1 MMNIFFYETTIGKIA
16 IGEKDNFITNIFF
29 NTDLIPKD
37 VKIVESEIIKECY
50 KQLDLYFSGKLKAF
64 SVNIKPE
71 GTEFMQKVWKELCN
85 IPYGKTVSYKYI
97 AEQIGNVKAVRA
109 VGAANGK
116 NPIPIII
123 PCHRVIGNNNK
134 LVGYRGGLEIKE
146 KLLKSENV
154 IIK

>member
-1 MMNIFFYETTIGKIA
+1 MNIFFYETTIGKIT
-16 IGEKDNFITNIFF
+16 IGESDNYITNIFF

-37 VKIVESEIIKECY
+37 IKIVESEVIKECY
-50 KQLDLYFSGKLKAF
+50 NQLELYFSGKLKVF
-64 SVNIKPE
+64 SVNIKPK

-146 KLLKSENV
+146 KLLKFENI

>member
-146 KLLKSENV
+146 KLLKAENV

>member
-1 MMNIFFYETTIGKIA
+1 MNIFFYETTIGKIA
-16 IGEKDNFITNIFF
+16 IGESDNYITNIFF

-50 KQLDLYFSGKLKAF
+50 NQLELYFSGKLKVF
-64 SVNIKPE
+64 SVNIKPK

-146 KLLKSENV
+146 KLLKFENI

>member
-37 VKIVESEIIKECY
+37 VKIVESETIKECY
-50 KQLDLYFSGKLKAF
+50 RQLDLYFSGKLKAF

-97 AEQIGNVKAVRA
+97 AEQIGNIKAVRA